1 MPRYVIITQMHNI
14 WHPTEIIDMNFKGFL
29 NKCLLSYAAVFMGL
43 QIYLAEIFQTIH
55 IFKMITSVLEQNL
68 LSRSKAL

>member
-1 MPRYVIITQMHNI
+1 MPRYIIITQMPSI

-43 QIYLAEIFQTIH
+43 QIYLAEIFQTH
-55 IFKMITSVLEQNL
+55 SHF
-68 LSRSKAL
+68 